1 LIESNGIGEDRLVI
15 GPDAGTITSQVLSC
29 AGSETTVYS
38 MGEGPTVLLI
48 HGSGPGVS
56 ALGNW
61 ESLMEA
67 LSPKFRLVA
76 LDLAGFGRSTL
87 PRSAARSDR
96 RMWTD
101 QIVAVMDQLRLD
113 RVALVGFSLGAAL
126 ALSVAVERPEAV
138 RALCLLGAMGG
149 RMEISQGLSA
159 NWSFRSESTDAEMRT
174 MMDFITYDK
183 SLITEATVA
192 TRMSR
197 VADGGRISDF
207 AALFPEPHQALIDD
221 LTLSD
226 SELALIR
233 QKVVLIHGRDD
244 EVVHLMG
251 SPWHLLEWIDNS
263 ELLIFPRCG
272 HSPLAE
278 KPRQTATA
286 ISDFLDDQLP

>member
-1 LIESNGIGEDRLVI
+1 MIE
-15 GPDAGTITSQVLSC
+15 PDAGAMRVQVLSC
-29 AGSETTVYS
+29 AGAETTVYS
-38 MGEGPTVLLI
+38 VGEGPTVLLI

-61 ESLMEA
+61 ESLMDA
-67 LSPKFRLVA
+67 LSSKFHLVA

-87 PRSAARSDR
+87 PRSARQSDR
-96 RMWTD
+96 RMWTE

-113 RVALVGFSLGAAL
+113 SVALVGFSLGAAL
-126 ALSVAVERPEAV
+126 ALSVAVERPGAV

-149 RMEISQGLSA
+149 RMEMSRGLSA
-159 NWSFRSESTDAEMRT
+159 NWSFRPESTDAEMRN

-183 SLITEATVA
+183 SLITETAVA

-197 VADGGRISDF
+197 VADGGRIADF
-207 AALFPEPHQALIDD
+207 AGLFPAPHQALVDD
-221 LTLSD
+221 LTLGD
-226 SELALIR
+226 SELASIR

-244 EVVHLMG
+244 QVVDMMG

-263 ELLIFPRCG
+263 ELLVFPRCG

-278 KPRQTATA
+278 KPQQTATA
-286 ISDFLDDQLP
+286 IFDFLDDHLP